1 MKYVKMTIEEANKI
15 AKKDAVVYVA
25 TSDLEQDEFCDAFEK
40 KRFGECENI
49 IKEAETIAKM
59 CDGFASQLRL
69 FTVEQEDIIN
79 YEPRGKLS
87 TILFKEQDR
96 K

>member
-1 MKYVKMTIEEANKI
+1 MRYVQMTIEEANKVAPKNAI
-15 AKKDAVVYVA
+15 VLVA
-25 TSDLEQDEFCDAFEK
+25 TSDLEDEECCDEFEK
-40 KRFGECENI
+40 KKFGECEDI

-69 FTVEQEDIIN
+69 FTVKQEDIIN
-79 YEPRGKLS
+79 YKPRGKLS
-87 TILFKEQDR
+87 TILIKDDR